1 MQYTSEFKHSEDLK
15 EWSLECP
22 LVYGPVRSR
31 RHGFSLGINLLPGG
45 RKVCDF
51 DCLYCQCGRSSRQI
65 ALDSFSGVPFL
76 PLDEIEGTIDS
87 RFKELE
93 SKKVLPDTIVF
104 SGNGEPTLHPS
115 FPKVCEV
122 VRRSRD
128 QYLPESRIGILTN
141 GTRTLDPAVFE
152 AIAELDWTSIKLDAG
167 GLWLNRPILSYD
179 LEKLIPVWRQI
190 PVLTIQSFFNEGRLA
205 NTQPQ
210 VVGPWTQQIQRIRP
224 RRVHIYTLDR
234 KPAVKTIQKASIAT
248 LTQVARQL
256 ALATGIQVEVF
267 D

>member
-205 NTQPQ
+205 QYSTTSGWALDTTDTKDSSTASAYLHFRPKARGQDDPEGVDCHTNPSRPPA
-210 VVGPWTQQIQRIRP
+210 GPGNR
-224 RRVHIYTLDR
+224 D
-234 KPAVKTIQKASIAT
+234 S
-248 LTQVARQL
+248 
-256 ALATGIQVEVF
+256 G
-267 D
+267 